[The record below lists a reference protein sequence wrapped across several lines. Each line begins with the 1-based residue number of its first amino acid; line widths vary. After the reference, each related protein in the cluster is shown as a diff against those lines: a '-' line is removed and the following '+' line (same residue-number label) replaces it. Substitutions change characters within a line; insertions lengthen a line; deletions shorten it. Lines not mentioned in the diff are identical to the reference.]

1 MCMLFL
7 VLIFR
12 NGAVKK
18 AKVARSRDCTLCREC
33 VRGDGWDKR
42 VQLCR
47 VKDHFIC
54 ELIFPDIFCRCTS
67 TLGFYFKNDP
77 FTKTYFIPS
86 FEQAFSKQFFPC
98 EF

>member
-1 MCMLFL
+1 MWSL
-7 VLIFR
+7 VLIFCI
-12 NGAVKK
+12 GAVKK

-54 ELIFPDIFCRCTS
+54 EFFFPNNFCRCAKYVRF
-67 TLGFYFKNDP
+67 LFQK
-77 FTKTYFIPS
+77 
-86 FEQAFSKQFFPC
+86 
-98 EF
+98 

>member
-1 MCMLFL
+1 MSFL
-7 VLIFR
+7 VLIVR

-67 TLGFYFKNDP
+67 MVGFYLKNDP
-77 FTKTYFIPS
+77 LKKPNLYPHLNKLLVSS
-86 FEQAFSKQFFPC
+86 FSM
-98 EF
+98 